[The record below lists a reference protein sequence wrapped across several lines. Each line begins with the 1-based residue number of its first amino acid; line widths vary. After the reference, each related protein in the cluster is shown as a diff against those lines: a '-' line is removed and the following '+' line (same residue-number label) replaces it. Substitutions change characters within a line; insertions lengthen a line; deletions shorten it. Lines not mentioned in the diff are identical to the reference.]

1 MGKLERKSAC
11 VAQKQR
17 TSAWKKVTARSL
29 EQASRARHETL
40 WSRFEELL
48 EQHAEVATVAFR
60 RPSVPEMASLS
71 VPEMVDE
78 GDWLHTVRVIEDRA
92 RALVASGSMD
102 DLLQM
107 PRGSVMEVVEAL
119 ETMSLASIVC
129 AVLLCLRWMWRGAS
143 RGLKRAVARKHPRMP
158 DRAMFALLCLISSK
172 VNDVYAVHAEC
183 VASVLMKTCP
193 SQVTCAKDVF
203 AKEMEL
209 LQAMSWNTHV
219 SASELRTALDRLKNF
234 GELQPHEQ
242 QARRND
248 VIRMV
253 V

>member
-48 EQHAEVATVAFR
+48 EQHAEVATVAFH

-92 RALVASGSMD
+92 RALKKVKESRVISNYR
-102 DLLQM
+102 LQ
-107 PRGSVMEVVEAL
+107 L
-119 ETMSLASIVC
+119 
-129 AVLLCLRWMWRGAS
+129 
-143 RGLKRAVARKHPRMP
+143 
-158 DRAMFALLCLISSK
+158 
-172 VNDVYAVHAEC
+172 
-183 VASVLMKTCP
+183 
-193 SQVTCAKDVF
+193 
-203 AKEMEL
+203 
-209 LQAMSWNTHV
+209 
-219 SASELRTALDRLKNF
+219 
-234 GELQPHEQ
+234 
-242 QARRND
+242 
-248 VIRMV
+248 
-253 V
+253 